1 MFRVA
6 RWATMLAGLAAAIA
20 VATPALACPVCFGAS
35 DDPMAHGMNNGIFV
49 LLGVIGAVQLGF
61 VALFVSIRRRT
72 RVYQER
78 KDSFEVL
85 NGGMR

>member
-1 MFRVA
+1 MFRAA
-6 RWATMLAGLAAAIA
+6 RWAMVFAVLAAAIA
-20 VATPALACPVCFGAS
+20 VAAPAHACPVCFGAS

-72 RVYQER
+72 RDYQER